1 MMKNKFFSGLSAK
14 LALATVALA
23 ALTFTSC
30 DKEPFNTQIIFNPA
44 KVIITPNVQYVDMAS
59 GTAKDVTSSATIT
72 FSGSTSTGTIEGTTT
87 NPSIAAG
94 SVNITATYNGL
105 TGSTTVATPAL
116 QTGVVT
122 ITPTI
127 FIIKSDVYVL
137 GAPTKVGDEETVT
150 LELEAETGAY
160 AHDGRY
166 IENPSEYFLPITIK
180 YPIKNYRVQEGDA
193 EVIDTQDPAGVKAV
207 IQRIVNGLTKD
218 GVTFGEYDYQLS
230 AFAIFTATVSQTYAL
245 YEYPLY
251 RVAEDGTQ
259 TLVGKFVMK
268 ESTFSEVTPKE
279 EAHPSHAAHYIYGHG
294 QKGGPNAGGGI
305 INAD

>member
-1 MMKNKFFSGLSAK
+1 MKNKFFSGLSAK

-30 DKEPFNTQIIFNPA
+30 DKEPFNTQIIYNPA
-44 KVIITPNVQYVDMAS
+44 RVIITPNVQYVDMAS

-72 FSGSTSTGTIEGTTT
+72 FSGSTSTGIIEGTTT

-94 SVNITATYNGL
+94 SVNITASYNGL

-137 GAPTKVGDEETVT
+137 GAPTKVGDDESVT

-180 YPIKNYRVQEGDA
+180 YPVKNYRVQEGDA
-193 EVIDTQDPAGVKAV
+193 EIIDKDNAAEVTAM

-218 GVTFGEYDYQLS
+218 GVTLEEAEFQVS
-230 AFAIFTATVSQTYAL
+230 AFAIWTATVTQTYGL

-268 ESTFSEVTPKE
+268 ESVFSEVTPKE
-279 EAHPSHAAHYIYGHG
+279 EAHPSHAAHYQYGHG
-294 QKGGPNAGGGI
+294 RHGDGSNAGGGI

>member
-72 FSGSTSTGTIEGTTT
+72 FSGSTSTGIIEGTTT

-122 ITPTI
+122 FTPTI

-137 GAPTKVGDEETVT
+137 GAPTKIADGETVT
-150 LELEAETGAY
+150 LELEAEGETAS
-160 AHDGRY
+160 HDGRY
-166 IENPSEYFLPITIK
+166 IENVSEYFLPIKVK
-180 YPIKNYRVQEGDA
+180 YPIKNYRVQEG
-193 EVIDTQDPAGVKAV
+193 EPEIIDTEDPASVKAM

-218 GVTFGEYDYQLS
+218 GVTYQEEEFQVS
-230 AFAIFTATVSQTYAL
+230 AWARWTATVTQASAT

-268 ESTFSEVTPKE
+268 ESTFNKLEPKE
-279 EAHPSHAAHYIYGHG
+279 EPHPSHAAHYIHGHG
-294 QKGGPNAGGGI
+294 QPGGTQAGGGI

>member
-72 FSGSTSTGTIEGTTT
+72 FSGSTSTGIIEGTTT

-122 ITPTI
+122 FTPTI

-137 GAPTKVGDEETVT
+137 GAPTKIADGETET
-150 LELEAETGAY
+150 LELEANESAF
-160 AHDGRY
+160 HDGRY
-166 IENPSEYFLPITIK
+166 IANASEYFMPIKVK

-193 EVIDTQDPAGVKAV
+193 EIIDTEDPAGVKAM

-218 GVTFGEYDYQLS
+218 GVTYQEEELLVS
-230 AFAIFTATVSQTYAL
+230 AWAIWTATVTQSSAI

-259 TLVGKFVMK
+259 KLVGKFVMK
-268 ESTFSEVTPKE
+268 ESTFSELKPKE
-279 EAHPSHAAHYIYGHG
+279 EPHPSHAAHYIYGHG
-294 QKGGPNAGGGI
+294 QKGGTNAGGGI

>member
-72 FSGSTSTGTIEGTTT
+72 FSGSTSTGIIEGTTT

-122 ITPTI
+122 FTPTI

-137 GAPTKVGDEETVT
+137 GAPTKIADGETET
-150 LELEAETGAY
+150 LELEANESAF
-160 AHDGRY
+160 HDGRY
-166 IENPSEYFLPITIK
+166 IENASEYFMPIKVK

-193 EVIDTQDPAGVKAV
+193 EIIDTEDPAGVKAM

-218 GVTFGEYDYQLS
+218 GVTYQEEELLVS
-230 AFAIFTATVSQTYAL
+230 AWAIWTATVTQSSAI

-259 TLVGKFVMK
+259 KLVGKFVMK
-268 ESTFSEVTPKE
+268 ESTFSELKPNEVP
-279 EAHPSHAAHYIYGHG
+279 HPSHAAHYIYGHG
-294 QKGGPNAGGGI
+294 QKGGTNAGGGI

>member
-72 FSGSTSTGTIEGTTT
+72 FSGSTSTGIIEGTTT

-137 GAPTKVGDEETVT
+137 GAPTKIADGETET
-150 LELEAETGAY
+150 LELEANESAF
-160 AHDGRY
+160 HDGRY
-166 IENPSEYFLPITIK
+166 IENASEYFMPIKVK

-193 EVIDTQDPAGVKAV
+193 EIIDKEDPAGVKAM

-218 GVTFGEYDYQLS
+218 GVTYQEEELLVS
-230 AFAIFTATVSQTYAL
+230 AWAIWTATVTQSSAI

-268 ESTFSEVTPKE
+268 ESTFSKLDPKE
-279 EAHPSHAAHYIYGHG
+279 EPHPSHAAHYIYGHG
-294 QKGGPNAGGGI
+294 QKGGTNAGGGI

>member
-30 DKEPFNTQIIFNPA
+30 DKEPFNTQIIYNPA
-44 KVIITPNVQYVDMAS
+44 RVIITPNVQYVDMAS

-72 FSGSTSTGTIEGTTT
+72 FSGSTSTGIIEGTTT

-94 SVNITATYNGL
+94 SVNITASYNGL

-137 GAPTKVGDEETVT
+137 GAPTKVGDDETVT
-150 LELEAETGAY
+150 LELEADAEFAF
-160 AHDGRY
+160 HDGRY
-166 IENPSEYFLPITIK
+166 IANPTEFFLPIKIK
-180 YPIKNYRVQEGDA
+180 YPVKNYRVQEGDA
-193 EVIDTQDPAGVKAV
+193 EIIDKDNAAEVTAM

-218 GVTFGEYDYQLS
+218 GVTFEEVELQVS
-230 AFAIFTATVSQTYAL
+230 AWAIWTATVTQTYAL

-268 ESTFSEVTPKE
+268 ESTFSKLTPKE
-279 EAHPSHAAHYIYGHG
+279 EPHPSHASHYEHGHG
-294 QKGGPNAGGGI
+294 HGTSTNAGGGI

>member
-1 MMKNKFFSGLSAK
+1 MKNKFFSGLSAK

-30 DKEPFNTQIIFNPA
+30 DKEPFNTQIIYNPA
-44 KVIITPNVQYVDMAS
+44 RVIITPNVQYVDMAS

-72 FSGSTSTGTIEGTTT
+72 FSGSTSTGIIEGTTT

-94 SVNITATYNGL
+94 SVNITASYNGL

-137 GAPTKVGDEETVT
+137 GAPTKVGDDETVT
-150 LELEAETGAY
+150 LELEADAEFAF
-160 AHDGRY
+160 HDGRY
-166 IENPSEYFLPITIK
+166 IANPTEFFLPIKIK
-180 YPIKNYRVQEGDA
+180 YPVKNYRVQEGDA
-193 EVIDTQDPAGVKAV
+193 EIIDKDNAAEVTAM

-218 GVTFGEYDYQLS
+218 GVTLEEAEFQVS
-230 AFAIFTATVSQTYAL
+230 AWAIWTATVKQTYAL

-268 ESTFSEVTPKE
+268 ESTFSELKPE
-279 EAHPSHAAHYIYGHG
+279 EGPHPSHAAHYEHGHG
-294 QKGGPNAGGGI
+294 HGTSTNAGGGI

>member
-72 FSGSTSTGTIEGTTT
+72 FSGSTSTGIIEGTTT

-122 ITPTI
+122 FTPTI

-137 GAPTKVGDEETVT
+137 GAPTKIADGETET
-150 LELEAETGAY
+150 LELEANESAF
-160 AHDGRY
+160 HDGRY
-166 IENPSEYFLPITIK
+166 IENASEYFMPIKVK

-193 EVIDTQDPAGVKAV
+193 EIIDTEDPAGVKAM

-218 GVTFGEYDYQLS
+218 GVTYQEEELLVS
-230 AFAIFTATVSQTYAL
+230 AWAIWTATVTQSSAI

-259 TLVGKFVMK
+259 KLVGKFVMK
-268 ESTFSEVTPKE
+268 ESTFSELKPNE
-279 EAHPSHAAHYIYGHG
+279 EPHPSHAAHYIYGHG
-294 QKGGPNAGGGI
+294 QKGGTNAGGGI

>member
-30 DKEPFNTQIIFNPA
+30 DKEPFNTQIIYNPA
-44 KVIITPNVQYVDMAS
+44 RVIITPNVQYVDMAS

-72 FSGSTSTGTIEGTTT
+72 FSGSTSNGIIEGTTT

-94 SVNITATYNGL
+94 SVNITASYNGL

-137 GAPTKVGDEETVT
+137 GAPTKVGDDESVT
-150 LELEAETGAY
+150 LELEATESAF
-160 AHDGRY
+160 HDGRY
-166 IENPSEYFLPITIK
+166 IENASEYFLPITIK
-180 YPIKNYRVQEGDA
+180 YPVKNYRVQEGDA
-193 EVIDTQDPAGVKAV
+193 EIVDTEDPASVAAI

-218 GVTFGEYDYQLS
+218 GVTFEEYKYNLS
-230 AFAIFTATVSQTYAL
+230 AWAIFTASVTQTSAL
-245 YEYPLY
+245 YKYPLY

-259 TLVGKFVMK
+259 TLVGTFVMK
-268 ESTFSEVTPKE
+268 ESVFSKLNFDEQP
-279 EAHPSHAAHYIYGHG
+279 HPSHAAHYEHGHG
-294 QKGGPNAGGGI
+294 HGTSTNAGGGI

>member
-1 MMKNKFFSGLSAK
+1 MKNKFFSGLSAK

-23 ALTFTSC
+23 TLTFTSC
-30 DKEPFNTQIIFNPA
+30 DKEPFEVEIIYNPA
-44 KVIITPNVQYVDMAS
+44 RVIITPNVQYVDMAS

-72 FSGSTSTGTIEGTTT
+72 FSGSTSTGIIEGTTT

-94 SVNITATYNGL
+94 SVNITASYNGL

-116 QTGVVT
+116 LTGVVT

-137 GAPTKVGDEETVT
+137 GAPTKVGDDESVT
-150 LELEAETGAY
+150 LELQATESAF
-160 AHDGRY
+160 HDGRY
-166 IENPSEYFLPITIK
+166 IENASEYFLPIKIK
-180 YPIKNYRVQEGDA
+180 YPVKNYRAQEGDA
-193 EVIDTQDPAGVKAV
+193 EIIDTDNAAEVTAM

-218 GVTFGEYDYQLS
+218 GVTFEEVELRVS
-230 AFAIFTATVSQTYAL
+230 AWAIWTATVTQTYAL

-268 ESTFSEVTPKE
+268 ESTFSKLTPKE
-279 EAHPSHAAHYIYGHG
+279 EPHPSHAAHYEHGHG
-294 QKGGPNAGGGI
+294 RHGDGSNAGGGI